1 MIYNRRLREHGNIPE
16 YRHVGGPRNRFFF
29 FLHLFTRLF
38 LNNTKKKKK
47 NRYTPL
53 NV

>member
-29 FLHLFTRLF
+29 FHLFTRLF

-47 NRYTPL
+47 IVILR
-53 NV
+53 